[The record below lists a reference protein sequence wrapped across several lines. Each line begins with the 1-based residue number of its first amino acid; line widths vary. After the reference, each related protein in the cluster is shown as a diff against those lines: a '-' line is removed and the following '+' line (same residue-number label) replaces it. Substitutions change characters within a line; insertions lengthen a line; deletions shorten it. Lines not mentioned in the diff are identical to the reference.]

1 MDSSNHEASGSHE
14 TAMGGGIAQGTQDT
28 ATAQG
33 GLSRLLRL
41 RTAGIGSR
49 HARKSSVD
57 SLDRVFDTRT
67 DSKDPRVVPLQ
78 RVLTAEEEHIAKN
91 SCGVTELRDSF
102 FDAVFLS
109 PEEVDTDEL
118 LKRAE
123 ATLPYAFRKKDP
135 LSVTNFLPKQWHE
148 VQSVVQRVTT
158 TRAGIKLLKSFLGFF
173 VAYILCLIPQIQS
186 WLGRYSHVM
195 VVSAIINHSGRTL
208 GAHVDGVIM
217 TTFGQVIAL
226 VICAIVAP
234 DAGARPLAVA
244 LHQAFGVMLDGL
256 DVNGPDI
263 VRTRRKLAQTFVN
276 LSQAYRDLVID
287 FSITLFRPQ
296 DVRVL
301 RNRTQGVV
309 RTILSLKSGTRV
321 FEVAEASDMN
331 VTFRRRAGSDD
342 FAVGIDKRS
351 RTKEVAGEW
360 EVMRFVAGALAE
372 PTEDLLSAMR
382 CALQSCDAVLM
393 EMCGHRQYLG
403 PPAEV
408 PADVSGSLINLRKRI
423 ITFSS
428 CQDNVLASDKLPPTY
443 ADFPETIKS
452 RDFQPLPR
460 EGYAADN
467 TNASYATMTATELED
482 EPTAKSRFRH
492 DLWSIVHRM
501 QGFETRFGLKTA
513 LVTSLLA
520 IPAWFIQDAA
530 WWNEFEIWTGGNV
543 QDLFTRALCAILGAL
558 WGGLSFAAGN
568 GNPYVIAVFS
578 VIFMLPMI
586 YRFTQS
592 THPVNCEQFFEYVV
606 ALRQSSLFYHPHFV
620 RDNAEAVA
628 ELLGH
633 RRDAIATILTN
644 LYVLSGALRADRKVP
659 KYLPSAAATR
669 KRLLDR
675 TKQLEAELA
684 ASGKLTASE
693 KTESK
698 KWAQIYS
705 YSYNESLTGCVEQL
719 LELERYTK
727 AIVGEQGYMRSTWDR
742 DGADA
747 VAKDWVFNKS
757 IPSGVVMGHQGA
769 RSYNIYSHQS
779 PGGLTTK
786 SNYGL
791 IDRSYPTDGE
801 FDPNGEKTLWQ
812 RFEYYVNWLNQGAD
826 KNTQYKV
833 LLMGRHGEGY
843 HNAAESYFGTPAWNC
858 YWGPL
863 DGNGTHIWRD
873 ADLTESGIEQ
883 TVKAFNFWA
892 NQLAVE
898 KQHAPQ
904 SYYTSPMTRCTV
916 TANLTFNGLDLPEEY
931 PFVPTVKEYLR
942 EGISMRT
949 CDERSSKTYIQS
961 RFPWYRFEEG
971 FTENDELWKGY
982 EGETSEAQF
991 KRANELVDDIVST
1004 DDNIWLSITSH
1015 SGQIR
1020 TILEVLNHRP
1030 FRLSTGQAIA
1040 VLVKAEMRNI
1050 EAPTSTIQS
1059 WQAEATCNSPPV
1071 TSIPGTGC
1079 VCSSAYSTLASATAV
1094 ITPF

>member
-1 MDSSNHEASGSHE
+1 MDSSNQEASGSHE
-14 TAMGGGIAQGTQDT
+14 TAVGGGIAQGTQDT

-67 DSKDPRVVPLQ
+67 DSKDPRAVPLQ

-91 SCGVTELRDSF
+91 SYGVTELRDSF
-102 FDAVFLS
+102 FDAVFFS
-109 PEEVDTDEL
+109 PEEVHTDEL

-173 VAYILCLIPQIQS
+173 VAYILCLIPQVQS
-186 WLGRYSHVM
+186 WLGQYSHVM

-217 TTFGQVIAL
+217 TTIGTATGLGWGAIGLLLSTVSSTARLDYGAILSTFLFVYIFAISCIRSSYIRTYQLVICAGIAISYICLANVSGSSVRWSNLLDYFIPWVLGQVVAL

-263 VRTRRKLAQTFVN
+263 VRTRRRLAQTFVN

-296 DVRVL
+296 DVRIL
-301 RNRTQGVV
+301 RNRAQGVV
-309 RTILSLKSGTRV
+309 RTLLSLKSGTRV

-331 VTFRRRAGSDD
+331 ATSGPRAVSGD
-342 FAVGIDKRS
+342 FVVGIDESS

-360 EVMRFVAGALAE
+360 EVMRFVASALAE
-372 PTEDLLSAMR
+372 PTEDLLSAM
-382 CALQSCDAVLM
+382 
-393 EMCGHRQYLG
+393 RQYLG

-408 PADVSGSLINLRKRI
+408 PADVSGSLVNLRKRI

-443 ADFPETIKS
+443 ADFPEKIKS

-467 TNASYATMTATELED
+467 ANASYATMTATELED

-492 DLWSIVHRM
+492 DLWSVVHRM

-520 IPAWFIQDAA
+520 IPAWFVQDAA
-530 WWNEFEIWTGGNV
+530 WWNEFEIWWAVG
-543 QDLFTRALCAILGAL
+543 LTRHEIRLRAPFDPLPYSALID
-558 WGGLSFAAGN
+558 S
-568 GNPYVIAVFS
+568 
-578 VIFMLPMI
+578 
-586 YRFTQS
+586 
-592 THPVNCEQFFEYVV
+592 CEQFFEYVV

-620 RDNAEAVA
+620 RDNAEAAA

-644 LYVLSGALRADRKVP
+644 LYVLSGALRSDRKVP

-684 ASGKLTASE
+684 ASGKLTATE
-693 KTESK
+693 KTENK

-727 AIVGEQGYMRSTWDR
+727 AIVREQG
-742 DGADA
+742 
-747 VAKDWVFNKS
+747 
-757 IPSGVVMGHQGA
+757 
-769 RSYNIYSHQS
+769 
-779 PGGLTTK
+779 
-786 SNYGL
+786 
-791 IDRSYPTDGE
+791 
-801 FDPNGEKTLWQ
+801 
-812 RFEYYVNWLNQGAD
+812 
-826 KNTQYKV
+826 
-833 LLMGRHGEGY
+833 
-843 HNAAESYFGTPAWNC
+843 
-858 YWGPL
+858 
-863 DGNGTHIWRD
+863 
-873 ADLTESGIEQ
+873 
-883 TVKAFNFWA
+883 
-892 NQLAVE
+892 
-898 KQHAPQ
+898 
-904 SYYTSPMTRCTV
+904 
-916 TANLTFNGLDLPEEY
+916 
-931 PFVPTVKEYLR
+931 
-942 EGISMRT
+942 
-949 CDERSSKTYIQS
+949 
-961 RFPWYRFEEG
+961 
-971 FTENDELWKGY
+971 
-982 EGETSEAQF
+982 
-991 KRANELVDDIVST
+991 
-1004 DDNIWLSITSH
+1004 
-1015 SGQIR
+1015 
-1020 TILEVLNHRP
+1020 
-1030 FRLSTGQAIA
+1030 
-1040 VLVKAEMRNI
+1040 
-1050 EAPTSTIQS
+1050 
-1059 WQAEATCNSPPV
+1059 
-1071 TSIPGTGC
+1071 
-1079 VCSSAYSTLASATAV
+1079 
-1094 ITPF
+1094 

>member
-1 MDSSNHEASGSHE
+1 MDSSSQGASGSHE
-14 TAMGGGIAQGTQDT
+14 TAVGGEIVQGTQDT

-41 RTAGIGSR
+41 RTTGIGSGR
-49 HARKSSVD
+49 ARKSSID
-57 SLDRVFDTRT
+57 SLDRVFDTRA
-67 DSKDPRVVPLQ
+67 DSKDPHVVPLQ

-91 SCGVTELRDSF
+91 SCGVAELRDSF
-102 FDAVFLS
+102 FDAVFFP

-173 VAYILCLIPQIQS
+173 IAYIICLIPQIQS
-186 WLGRYSHVM
+186 WLGQYSHVM

-208 GAHVDGVIM
+208 GAHVDGVII
-217 TTFGQVIAL
+217 TTIGTGTGLGWGAIGLLLSTVSSAARLDYGAILSTFLFVIAL

-244 LHQAFGVMLDGL
+244 LHQAFEVMLDGL

-263 VRTRRKLAQTFVN
+263 VRTRRRLAQTFVN

-309 RTILSLKSGTRV
+309 RTILSLKRGTRV

-331 VTFRRRAGSDD
+331 VAFGRRAVSDD
-342 FAVGIDKRS
+342 FVVGIDKRS

-360 EVMRFVAGALAE
+360 EVMRFVASALAE
-372 PTEDLLSAMR
+372 PTEDLLSAM
-382 CALQSCDAVLM
+382 
-393 EMCGHRQYLG
+393 RQYLG

-408 PADVSGSLINLRKRI
+408 PADVSGSLVNLRKCI

-443 ADFPETIKS
+443 ADFPEKIKS

-482 EPTAKSRFRH
+482 EPTAKSRFRQ
-492 DLWSIVHRM
+492 DLWSVVHRM

-520 IPAWFIQDAA
+520 IPAWFVQDAT
-530 WWNEFEIWTGGNV
+530 WWNEFEIWWAVRSGLVG
-543 QDLFTRALCAILGAL
+543 C
-558 WGGLSFAAGN
+558 LSFTLVSIAEYNAG
-568 GNPYVIAVFS
+568 GIVSKYVYYESGDEPTKEDIEASEALEGCLREGFVRLRQLLVNPPV
-578 VIFMLPMI
+578 
-586 YRFTQS
+586 S
-592 THPVNCEQFFEYVV
+592 TPLAGCEQFFEYVV
-606 ALRQSSLFYHPHFV
+606 TLRQSSLFYHPHFV
-620 RDNAEAVA
+620 RDNAEAAA

-684 ASGKLTASE
+684 ASGKLTATE

-727 AIVGEQGYMRSTWDR
+727 AVVGEQG
-742 DGADA
+742 
-747 VAKDWVFNKS
+747 
-757 IPSGVVMGHQGA
+757 
-769 RSYNIYSHQS
+769 
-779 PGGLTTK
+779 
-786 SNYGL
+786 
-791 IDRSYPTDGE
+791 
-801 FDPNGEKTLWQ
+801 
-812 RFEYYVNWLNQGAD
+812 
-826 KNTQYKV
+826 
-833 LLMGRHGEGY
+833 
-843 HNAAESYFGTPAWNC
+843 
-858 YWGPL
+858 
-863 DGNGTHIWRD
+863 
-873 ADLTESGIEQ
+873 
-883 TVKAFNFWA
+883 
-892 NQLAVE
+892 
-898 KQHAPQ
+898 
-904 SYYTSPMTRCTV
+904 
-916 TANLTFNGLDLPEEY
+916 
-931 PFVPTVKEYLR
+931 
-942 EGISMRT
+942 
-949 CDERSSKTYIQS
+949 
-961 RFPWYRFEEG
+961 
-971 FTENDELWKGY
+971 
-982 EGETSEAQF
+982 
-991 KRANELVDDIVST
+991 
-1004 DDNIWLSITSH
+1004 
-1015 SGQIR
+1015 
-1020 TILEVLNHRP
+1020 
-1030 FRLSTGQAIA
+1030 
-1040 VLVKAEMRNI
+1040 
-1050 EAPTSTIQS
+1050 
-1059 WQAEATCNSPPV
+1059 
-1071 TSIPGTGC
+1071 
-1079 VCSSAYSTLASATAV
+1079 
-1094 ITPF
+1094 